1 MNKFNLIGRIVF
13 SVFLILPATRRLTD
27 WVSWMSLCIAL
38 PLAIWLASGW
48 IGLLCHWQVVPRV
61 ASVFGTARPSSRRA
75 YKTTTAI

>member
-1 MNKFNLIGRIVF
+1 MNKVNLIGRVVL
-13 SVFLILPATRRLTD
+13 SVFLFLPAARRLTD

-61 ASVFGTARPSSRRA
+61 ASVFGTARPASRHANNPTRSM
-75 YKTTTAI
+75 